1 LSRKSFILLFTLFAL
16 SVILYFLW
24 PSDESKI
31 RKLFKEG
38 SQAIEKEDLDAMMSK
53 VSFNYRDENGMTYLY
68 IKKLMK
74 SVFRQMGD
82 IKIEYENL
90 EIKIN
95 DKNATADTDLRIVA
109 TVRNNTG
116 YIMGDLAKPAH
127 LRFILE
133 KERGKWLVAKTEGL
147 AF

>member
-1 LSRKSFILLFTLFAL
+1 MHKKSPILLFTLFVL
-16 SVILYFLW
+16 SLILYFLW

-38 SQAIEKEDLDAMMSK
+38 SQAIEKEDLDAVMSK
-53 VSFNYRDENGMTYLY
+53 VSFNYRDEYGLTYFY
-68 IKKLMK
+68 IKESMK

-109 TVRNNTG
+109 TVGNNTG

-133 KERGKWLVAKTEGL
+133 KERGKWLVTKTEGL
-147 AF
+147 PF

>member
-1 LSRKSFILLFTLFAL
+1 
-16 SVILYFLW
+16 
-24 PSDESKI
+24 
-31 RKLFKEG
+31 
-38 SQAIEKEDLDAMMSK
+38 
-53 VSFNYRDENGMTYLY
+53 
-68 IKKLMK
+68 
-74 SVFRQMGD
+74 MGD

-109 TVRNNTG
+109 TVGNNTG

-133 KERGKWLVAKTEGL
+133 KERGKWLVTKTEGL
-147 AF
+147 PF

>member
-1 LSRKSFILLFTLFAL
+1 MSRKSFILLFTLFAL

-38 SQAIEKEDLDAMMSK
+38 SQAIEKEDLDAVMSK

-109 TVRNNTG
+109 TVGNNTG

-147 AF
+147 PF

>member
-1 LSRKSFILLFTLFAL
+1 MHKKSLILLFTLFAL

-38 SQAIEKEDLDAMMSK
+38 SQAIEKEDLDAVMSK
-53 VSFNYRDENGMTYLY
+53 VSFNYRDEYGLTYFY
-68 IKKLMK
+68 IKESMK

-109 TVRNNTG
+109 TVGNNTG

-133 KERGKWLVAKTEGL
+133 KERGKWLVTKTEGL
-147 AF
+147 PF

>member
-38 SQAIEKEDLDAMMSK
+38 SQAIEKEDLDAVMSK

-109 TVRNNTG
+109 TVGNNTG

-147 AF
+147 PF